1 MKDSSS
7 MSEHAAL
14 QELLQAGV
22 ASLGLSFDDAQ
33 MKQMLGYLLAV
44 LDENQHVNV
53 TAIREPEAAVA
64 QHLIDSL
71 ALVKVWN
78 EHCSSKAPSTAFDLG
93 TGGGFPAAVLAAA
106 WPHCKVT
113 AVDSTGKKV
122 AVVERCSSLVGITNL
137 TTLHA
142 RGAELPALQP
152 QFRQA
157 FKLSTARAVGPAVKL
172 LKELLPLTSRHGWIL
187 LMKGPEV
194 TGSEFRAAQ
203 RLAEKRDFI
212 ALDPISY
219 SVPDVGDRTI
229 LPYRGNRV
237 PVSE

>member
-1 MKDSSS
+1 

-14 QELLQAGV
+14 QELLQAGS
-22 ASLGLSFDDAQ
+22 ASLGLTFNDAQ
-33 MKQMLGYLLAV
+33 MKPMLGYLLAV
-44 LDENQHVNV
+44 LEENQHVNV

-71 ALVKVWN
+71 ALVKVWK
-78 EHCSSKAPSTAFDLG
+78 EHCSTKSPTTVFDLG

-122 AVVERCSSLVGITNL
+122 AVVQRCAELVGISNL

-142 RGAELPALQP
+142 RPPLQP

-212 ALDPISY
+212 ALDPITY

-237 PVSE
+237 PASE